1 MILPHIY
8 LYLYSSPSAE
18 KLAQTLE
25 IRDQDEAD
33 FSPPLSLH
41 SSSSSTSANVAHSHT
56 IDSLTHHVEVQV
68 LESGQVA
75 RSSATFL
82 STESTPPILAR
93 NTVASSR
100 VHGTTSTECHVEPM
114 TASSTPHSKRGRPLA
129 APVQRRAA
137 NNSGS
142 TAVGGS
148 GAGAGK
154 ATQPEDQVEVDG
166 QFDMPI
172 LGSGTV
178 STGTSAMMTFVM
190 TSEGLSQTTSPLV
203 MANIV
208 PGNGHIK
215 CSLNSPAKK
224 QHQTSSPVPS
234 GVKSAGLQIR
244 HTPTSLSGK
253 PSPSQTTPIAP
264 PTPAA
269 VATSGKEQKNSRE
282 RESADA
288 ATQTTSAQVRP
299 EVEDRTPLI
308 IRRSRAGRV
317 QKAANAKQQSDTD
330 VKLVEPNT
338 GNGNETSQP
347 SGKEV
352 QIQTQ
357 LLSVV
362 GLSSVG
368 VQATEGTA
376 KEPGSTDNEKAPSQT
391 PRRSTRKS
399 AHKVSPEKNKSM
411 MGTVTPPP
419 AKTSR
424 ISPARKSPAKTSP
437 TASDA
442 AQNSPRMR
450 TRSAAK
456 RCGQDKEQS
465 SDVRDTPPA
474 KRSRKAATTG
484 RPRGK
489 HPQFWGVNEVAE
501 FINGFQSDCTNTFRE
516 HVS

>member
-1 MILPHIY
+1 MTSYIALLNIHKFRVNVLLPHI
-8 LYLYSSPSAE
+8 LYLYFSPSTE

-25 IRDQDEAD
+25 IRDQEEAD

-41 SSSSSTSANVAHSHT
+41 SSSSTSATVAHSHT

-75 RSSATFL
+75 RSSGAAGFL

-93 NTVASSR
+93 DTVASSR
-100 VHGTTSTECHVEPM
+100 MRATTSTESHVEPM
-114 TASSTPHSKRGRPLA
+114 TASSTPHSKRGPLV
-129 APVQRRAA
+129 APVQKRAP
-137 NNSGS
+137 SG

-148 GAGAGK
+148 SSGSGK
-154 ATQPEDQVEVDG
+154 AAQEDQVEVDG

-172 LGSGTV
+172 LDSVSSGTV
-178 STGTSAMMTFVM
+178 STGTSAVMTFVM
-190 TSEGLSQTTSPLV
+190 TSEGLSQTMSPEERE
-203 MANIV
+203 
-208 PGNGHIK
+208 
-215 CSLNSPAKK
+215 K

-234 GVKSAGLQIR
+234 TMKSVGPQIQ
-244 HTPTSLSGK
+244 HTPTSSIGK
-253 PSPSQTTPIAP
+253 PPNQATPIAP

-269 VATSGKEQKNSRE
+269 VATSGKEQTE

-288 ATQTTSAQVRP
+288 ATQTTSAKVRA
-299 EVEDRTPLI
+299 EVRDRTPLI

-317 QKAANAKQQSDTD
+317 QKPANMKQQSDVD
-330 VKLVEPNT
+330 VKLVESNM
-338 GNGNETSQP
+338 GNGNDI

-357 LLSVV
+357 LLSVM

-368 VQATEGTA
+368 VQATEGIA
-376 KEPGSTDNEKAPSQT
+376 KEPGSNEKAPSQT

-399 AHKVSPEKNKSM
+399 AHKVSPEKNESAL
-411 MGTVTPPP
+411 GTITPPP
-419 AKTSR
+419 AKISR
-424 ISPARKSPAKTSP
+424 LSPAGKSPAKTSP
-437 TASDA
+437 IASDA
-442 AQNSPRMR
+442 AQNSPRIR

-456 RCGQDKEQS
+456 RCGLDEEQS
-465 SDVRDTPPA
+465 SEGRDTPPA
-474 KRSRKAATTG
+474 KRSRKAMMIE
-484 RPRGK
+484 RPGGK
-489 HPQFWGVNEVAE
+489 HPQLWGVNEVAE

>member
-1 MILPHIY
+1 MRNIRDLRY
-8 LYLYSSPSAE
+8 LYLYFSPSAE

-100 VHGTTSTECHVEPM
+100 MRGSTSTECHVEPM
-114 TASSTPHSKRGRPLA
+114 TASSTPHSKRSRPLA

-137 NNSGS
+137 NGSGS
-142 TAVGGS
+142 SAVGGS

-190 TSEGLSQTTSPLV
+190 TSEGLSQTQTMSPEERE
-203 MANIV
+203 
-208 PGNGHIK
+208 
-215 CSLNSPAKK
+215 K

-234 GVKSAGLQIR
+234 GVKSVGLQIQ
-244 HTPTSLSGK
+244 HTPTSLNRK
-253 PSPSQTTPIAP
+253 PSPSQATPISP

-269 VATSGKEQKNSRE
+269 VATSGKEQTNSKE

-330 VKLVEPNT
+330 VKLVEPNM

-368 VQATEGTA
+368 VQATEETA
-376 KEPGSTDNEKAPSQT
+376 KEPGSTDNDKAPSQT

-399 AHKVSPEKNKSM
+399 AHKVSPEKNKSIV
-411 MGTVTPPP
+411 GTVTPPP
-419 AKTSR
+419 AITSR
-424 ISPARKSPAKTSP
+424 ISPAIKSPAKTSP
-437 TASDA
+437 TASNA

-465 SDVRDTPPA
+465 SEGRDTPPA
-474 KRSRKAATTG
+474 KRSRKAATTE
-484 RPRGK
+484 RPGGK

-516 HVS
+516 HVSG

>member
-8 LYLYSSPSAE
+8 LYLYFSPSAE

-41 SSSSSTSANVAHSHT
+41 SSSSSTSANVTHSHT

-75 RSSATFL
+75 RSSSATFL

-142 TAVGGS
+142 IAIGGS
-148 GAGAGK
+148 GAGK

-178 STGTSAMMTFVM
+178 STGTSAMVTFVM
-190 TSEGLSQTTSPLV
+190 TSEGLSQTTSPSV
-203 MANIV
+203 MANIA

-253 PSPSQTTPIAP
+253 PSPSQATPIAP

-269 VATSGKEQKNSRE
+269 VATSGKELTNSRE

-338 GNGNETSQP
+338 GNGNETSLP

-376 KEPGSTDNEKAPSQT
+376 KEPSSTDNEKSPSQT

-399 AHKVSPEKNKSM
+399 AHKVSPEKNKSIV
-411 MGTVTPPP
+411 GTVTTP

-424 ISPARKSPAKTSP
+424 ISPATKSPAKTSP

-442 AQNSPRMR
+442 AQNTPRMQ

-465 SDVRDTPPA
+465 SEGRDTPPA
-474 KRSRKAATTG
+474 KRSCKAATTE
-484 RPRGK
+484 RPGGK

-516 HVS
+516 HVSG